1 MRKCAPGMTLAT
13 VWAAIP
19 SSPTVIGAASLATAS
34 LLVASAA
41 RAGTALLPGWG
52 YSCGRDPRCFERG
65 EHRRAIARLRAAQ
78 AGRAP

>member
-34 LLVASAA
+34 LLVESAA
-41 RAGTALLPGWG
+41 RAGEPDLLGLPPTGPDLARHSAGARWSRPDAFG
-52 YSCGRDPRCFERG
+52 PLA
-65 EHRRAIARLRAAQ
+65 AILF
-78 AGRAP
+78 